1 MATRAM
7 ATRTMATLTS
17 RMATL
22 TCSAGGRT
30 SYSGPHTLTYHCYTH
45 RRWLY
50 LLLIRFARGHTP
62 LCGPRYPRTRG
73 YGNSAPRPPPRR
85 PDHSGAIVPLPPAT
99 RLPIAMPPPRRAR
112 PSYLSPNLGPG
123 PSPDPNSDPSPSPD
137 PNYDPSPGPSPGLIP
152 TQARAAIRHQGA
164 PLAQREQVRPR
175 RCNRATLQPYL
186 CAPVC
191 NLIEAR
197 LQP

>member
-1 MATRAM
+1 MITGEVRVRAQTMATRAM

-73 YGNSAPRPPPRR
+73 YGNSAPRPPPWSVYRQKR
-85 PDHSGAIVPLPPAT
+85 PPT
-99 RLPIAMPPPRRAR
+99 RLSSAARRRGPVVGSGRGAAGGLRAGEPRRHGAVGSR
-112 PSYLSPNLGPG
+112 
-123 PSPDPNSDPSPSPD
+123 
-137 PNYDPSPGPSPGLIP
+137 
-152 TQARAAIRHQGA
+152 RAGRGGVW
-164 PLAQREQVRPR
+164 LLQVTHGGEI
-175 RCNRATLQPYL
+175 C
-186 CAPVC
+186 VS
-191 NLIEAR
+191 
-197 LQP
+197 